1 MPSIEKLISAAR
13 KKRQTDD
20 KINIVFKAYSFAE
33 KIHQNQKR
41 KSGEPYF
48 NHCFETA
55 LTLANWG
62 LDSEVISAGL
72 LHDTV
77 EDGSCS
83 FDKIKKE
90 FGEDIAFLVDGVTKL
105 GHFKYRE
112 KTDKKEEVKT
122 LAENFKK
129 LILALSEDIRV
140 ILIKL
145 ADRLH
150 NMKTLRALPPNKQKR
165 IALETYE
172 IYASLAYR
180 LGMMNLAGEL
190 EDLAFPYLYEKEYAW
205 LLQNVPEKYE
215 ERVSFLSRL
224 KPIIESELVKNNIE
238 IREISF
244 RAKRYSSLYK
254 KLKRYEMNFDQIHD
268 LVAFRIIVETIEDCY
283 KTLGAIHHLWPPLPG
298 RIKDYIA
305 LPKPNGYQSLHTTVF
320 CADNKVTEFQ
330 IRTEQMNEEAELG
343 IAAHWAY
350 SENKDTKSYAKKL
363 ASMADRKE
371 LVWIKQLR
379 EWQEHFE
386 ESGDKFINSLKVDF
400 FKDRIFSVTP
410 KGDVIDLPV
419 GATPVDFAYRI
430 HSELGHETIGAKV
443 NGRIV
448 PLDKNL
454 QSGDVVEILR
464 QKGKSPSRDWLK
476 FVKTSM
482 ARDHIGNEIRKKSV
496 ISKFIW
502 NKK

>member
-1 MPSIEKLISAAR
+1 MPDLQKILSLV
-13 KKRQTDD
+13 KK
-20 KINIVFKAYSFAE
+20 KHPEEEPKSVIAKAYSFAE
-33 KIHQNQKR
+33 NAHKNQKR

-55 LTLANWG
+55 LTLAKWG
-62 LDSEVISAGL
+62 LDAEVISAGL
-72 LHDTV
+72 LHDTI
-77 EDGSCS
+77 EDGPGSEEE
-83 FDKIKKE
+83 IKKE
-90 FGEDIAFLVDGVTKL
+90 FGTEIAFLVDGVTKL
-105 GHFKYRE
+105 GHFKYRGRNNKNDE
-112 KTDKKEEVKT
+112 AKAQT
-122 LAENFKK
+122 ENFKK

-150 NMKTLRALPPNKQKR
+150 NMKTLKALPAEKQKR

-172 IYASLAYR
+172 IYAPLAYR
-180 LGMMNLAGEL
+180 LGMTGLAGEL
-190 EDLAFPYLYEKEYAW
+190 EDLAFPYIYETEYDW
-205 LLQNVPEKYE
+205 LLKNVPEKYE
-215 ERVSFLSRL
+215 KRMSYLNQV
-224 KPIIESELVKNNIE
+224 KPIIETELKKNDINIKE
-238 IREISF
+238 ITF

-254 KLKRYEMNFDQIHD
+254 KLKRYEMSFEQIHD
-268 LVAFRIIVETIEDCY
+268 LVAFRIIEETVEDCY
-283 KTLGAIHHLWPPLPG
+283 KTLGVIHSLWPPLPG

-320 CADNKVTEFQ
+320 CVDNKVVEFQ

-350 SENKDTKSYAKKL
+350 AEKKGSKSYAKRIT
-363 ASMADRKE
+363 SVADRKE
-371 LVWIKQLR
+371 LFWVQQLR
-379 EWQEHFE
+379 EWQEQFKE
-386 ESGDKFINSLKVDF
+386 GGETFINSLKVDF

-430 HSELGHETIGAKV
+430 HSSLGHETIGAKV

-448 PLDKNL
+448 PLNQSL
-454 QSGDVVEILR
+454 QSGDIVEILR
-464 QKGKSPSRDWLK
+464 QKGKKPSRDWLK

-482 ARDHIGNEIRKKSV
+482 AKDHIANELRKNSIISRMIWRKK
-496 ISKFIW
+496 
-502 NKK
+502 